1 MLKYSQKLSRRIISM
16 SHEGLKH
23 HELLINNLR
32 LKYFELIQLRNEI
45 HLADLNV
52 NQWLQT

>member
-52 NQWLQT
+52 NQ